1 MFNLAFI
8 TFEEAIDLFKHGS
21 SGSAF
26 VHYGLGEYWQL
37 KNLKDCTLEELNG
50 GYIFTAV
57 NSEAQTEPEAS
68 LAREVER
75 IKAWAWEPGTTVSI
89 IPPEAEK
96 KTATEDLAEYVATAP
111 LEELIAT
118 DCAQEEEPA
127 AAPDPEEQKAEPEE
141 GQAAA
146 AERNRKKILPG
157 GIKSNLSTFEMYQL
171 RQKGMTLEKIAG
183 MAGVSPQT
191 VANRLKKYA
200 EMSEAQQA
208 RSVKEAKARHAKH

>member
-1 MFNLAFI
+1 MSLRFI
-8 TFEEAIDLFKHGS
+8 TFDEAIDLFKNGYT
-21 SGSAF
+21 GSAF
-26 VHYGLGEYWQL
+26 VHSANGQFWI
-37 KNLKDCTLEELNG
+37 LKDLRAATLDELIDA
-50 GYIFTAV
+50 YIFTAFDPQ
-57 NSEAQTEPEAS
+57 EIAAEIPTATAPEPE
-68 LAREVER
+68 
-75 IKAWAWEPGTTVSI
+75 EP
-89 IPPEAEK
+89 
-96 KTATEDLAEYVATAP
+96 TAVGELIEYAATAP

-118 DCAQEEEPA
+118 DCVQEEEPA

-146 AERNRKKILPG
+146 AERGKKILPG

-183 MAGVSPQT
+183 MAGVSHQT
-191 VANRLKKYA
+191 VANRLKKYN

>member
-1 MFNLAFI
+1 MSLRFI
-8 TFEEAIDLFKHGS
+8 TFDEAIELFKNGYT
-21 SGSAF
+21 GSAF
-26 VHYGLGEYWQL
+26 VRSANGQFWV
-37 KNLKDCTLEELNG
+37 LKDMRAATLDELIDA
-50 GYIFTAV
+50 YIFTAFDPL
-57 NSEAQTEPEAS
+57 ETAAEIPTATAPEPE
-68 LAREVER
+68 
-75 IKAWAWEPGTTVSI
+75 EP
-89 IPPEAEK
+89 
-96 KTATEDLAEYVATAP
+96 TAVGELIEYAATAP

-118 DCAQEEEPA
+118 DCVQTEEPA
-127 AAPDPEEQKAEPEE
+127 AHPDPEEQKAEPEE

-146 AERNRKKILPG
+146 AEEKPRKILPG

-191 VANRLKKYA
+191 VANRLKKYN